1 MGQYLVMAAEVIDMD
16 EGKAGNTMEVVEVLV
31 LMANNPV
38 ITTGAFF
45 HRAFTLTTPISAT
58 NIPHKTCNRNM
69 AHNSPNTVVGADRL
83 NMAEV
88 HQTPTLTC

>member
-1 MGQYLVMAAEVIDMD
+1 MAAEVIDMD
-16 EGKAGNTMEVVEVLV
+16 EDKVGNTMEVVGVLV

-38 ITTGAFF
+38 TTMGAFF
-45 HRAFTLTTPISAT
+45 HRAFTRTMPISAT

-69 AHNSPNTVVGADRL
+69 AHNSPNTVVAAVRL
-83 NMAEV
+83 NMAEG